1 MFDGVTIRDADFRRA
16 TFDAFAPEGCAFEHC
31 DFRGQ
36 TLDRRFQPLF
46 SSRRRSVFRDC
57 RFDEADLRAVRPG
70 QARFERCRFDGA
82 NIDGWESFTAEFID
96 CTFSGRIANV
106 RIYGRPWGAG
116 ADNLNPMR
124 KVNEFR
130 GNDFRKADLVSVTFV
145 HGIDVAAQRW
155 PQGPEYVVLDKIHQ
169 RIAKA
174 RVTVLD
180 WREHPAREEALEMLQ
195 SAAQLYSNQM
205 TVIGRRVEERWS
217 APAAVQ
223 ERVWDT
229 LARSI
234 A

>member
-16 TFDAFAPEGCAFEHC
+16 TFDA
-31 DFRGQ
+31 
-36 TLDRRFQPLF
+36 
-46 SSRRRSVFRDC
+46 
-57 RFDEADLRAVRPG
+57 
-70 QARFERCRFDGA
+70 
-82 NIDGWESFTAEFID
+82 
-96 CTFSGRIANV
+96 
-106 RIYGRPWGAG
+106 
-116 ADNLNPMR
+116 
-124 KVNEFR
+124 
-130 GNDFRKADLVSVTFV
+130 
-145 HGIDVAAQRW
+145 VA
-155 PQGPEYVVLDKIHQ
+155 PQGSEYVVLDKIHQ